1 MDITL
6 GDSEDMKNKGDTGM
20 ARENSERQQRRV
32 SRIVHDDRGN
42 ATVEW
47 VTLRDERDELTRD
60 RVALSIVEED
70 TAGRAWD
77 PSRTGRGFNPY
88 QRAGTSRK
96 DESPTTRTRTDLRKL
111 SEWIKLTREMEARKL
126 RGETED

>member
-1 MDITL
+1 
-6 GDSEDMKNKGDTGM
+6 M
-20 ARENSERQQRRV
+20 APATTERQQRRV

-42 ATVEW
+42 ASVEW
-47 VTLRDERDELTRD
+47 VTLRTSDDELTND
-60 RVALSIVEED
+60 RVPLAIVED
-70 TAGRAWD
+70 AATSRNWD

-111 SEWIKLTREMEARKL
+111 SEWIKLTREMEARKQ
-126 RGETED
+126 RGESED